1 MLRPARED
9 LRDLVEFFAKKFMQV
24 IAESVASLW
33 RSPEHH
39 QPLQL
44 SEPPSMTSKTIF
56 APKMTAHSWT
66 ESAKNLSRISN
77 ALALSSHFT
86 FQNLEKIFLLCQAT
100 KKIPSVFEAALVPT
114 QSVGRQL

>member
-39 QPLQL
+39 QPL
-44 SEPPSMTSKTIF
+44 
-56 APKMTAHSWT
+56 
-66 ESAKNLSRISN
+66 
-77 ALALSSHFT
+77 
-86 FQNLEKIFLLCQAT
+86 
-100 KKIPSVFEAALVPT
+100 
-114 QSVGRQL
+114 